1 LVLSEQGLNAV
12 KLLKNNPDFLV
23 LLKEFNSEQARL
35 DKLTRNAIE
44 TNKILKLS
52 GQAKEV
58 ESILSSIA
66 SV

>member
-12 KLLKNNPDFLV
+12 KILKNNPDFLV
-23 LLKEFNSEQARL
+23 LLKELNSEQARL